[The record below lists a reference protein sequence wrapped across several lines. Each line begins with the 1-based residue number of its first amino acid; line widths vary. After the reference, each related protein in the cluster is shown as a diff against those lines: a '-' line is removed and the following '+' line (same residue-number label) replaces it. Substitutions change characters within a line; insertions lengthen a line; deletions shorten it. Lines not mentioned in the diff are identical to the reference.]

1 MTKDTLNRF
10 RVGIRD
16 KRFSLTEVSRASDIP
31 LTTLADMLDDDWGG
45 RVLTTIERLD
55 DLKDAIDGLESKVA

>member
-10 RVGIRD
+10 REGIRD
-16 KRFSLTEVSRASDIP
+16 KRFSLTDVSRTSNIP

-55 DLKDAIDGLESKVA
+55 SLRDAINGLERAA